1 MLYLGLIPSVRVV
14 ALPGFLCGIPL
25 VADLESDIGA
35 DSERLSYNKATKI
48 RFRGPRETPSIIN
61 QISTNKTVESYTP
74 LGQISDAFLNYI
86 FLNILDEWEVV
97 QKGQKSMFRA

>member
-1 MLYLGLIPSVRVV
+1 MQCNAPSQITIYLGLIPSVRAV

-48 RFRGPRETPSIIN
+48 RFRGLGETPSIVN
-61 QISTNKTVESYTP
+61 QISTNKTVESYTS
-74 LGQISDAFLNYI
+74 LRQILDEFLNYI
-86 FLNILDEWEVV
+86 FLNALDEWKVV
-97 QKGQKSMFRA
+97 